1 MRSCV
6 AKVLLSQAH
15 SRFLSFAVWT
25 VNNETEMLH
34 VCIYFSYLSLFLSS
48 SLLFPLYSH
57 IYFAIGCESRSRRDH
72 HWVSTKLKK
81 AYHFQIQQPRNEEHF
96 IGIKSIHDSCDSSI
110 NLDSLDFLDFLDSL
124 DSLDFLDFKFWFL
137 ETPSHHLI
145 LKIEHIACAC
155 CGDRRCMYQSETLQ
169 LMYQQLLTKVRTH
182 PSSSSS
188 SSSLYHLS
196 PSFSIPHPSYS
207 FIHKVF
213 FDCFTDTSCRE
224 GHMHFNKCKVLE
236 SRFEETTASCW
247 WWRDMTSSV

>member
-1 MRSCV
+1 MNGTARHYVISGTDWSAKEYCIIYYLSFRCFHYSFVFSFCWVSLMRSCV

-15 SRFLSFAVWT
+15 SRSLSFAVWT
-25 VNNETEMLH
+25 VNNETDMLH

-72 HWVSTKLKK
+72 RWVSTKLKK

-96 IGIKSIHDSCDSSI
+96 IGIKSIHDSCDFSI
-110 NLDSLDFLDFLDSL
+110 NLDFLDSLDFLDFLDSL

-182 PSSSSS
+182 PSSSS
-188 SSSLYHLS
+188 LYHLS
-196 PSFSIPHPSYS
+196 PSFSILIPHTHSHY
-207 FIHKVF
+207 
-213 FDCFTDTSCRE
+213 
-224 GHMHFNKCKVLE
+224 
-236 SRFEETTASCW
+236 AS
-247 WWRDMTSSV
+247 